1 MKKLNIRNFSII
13 SHINHGK
20 STLSDRFLELTGTV
34 PKDKMKPQY
43 LDMMDL
49 ERERG
54 ITIRMQPVRMEWQE
68 GNERF
73 ILNLVDTPGHVDF
86 SYEVSRSLAATEGA
100 ILLVDATQGIQ
111 AQTLAN
117 LELARKQGLTII
129 PVVNKIDLEQS
140 RVEETAEE
148 MANLLNVKKE
158 EIIKISA
165 KTGFNVDLLLKEII
179 KKIPEPQQEKDKP
192 LKALIFDSEYNPY
205 KGVIA
210 YVRIIEGNIKKGEK
224 ISLLA
229 AGIETEAK
237 EIGYFKPEL
246 FPTDSLFA
254 GEIGYIATGIK
265 EISKV
270 RVGDTISQKGVKV
283 EPLPGYQE
291 PQPMIFASLY
301 PVNPDDFDFLKK
313 GLLQLR
319 LNDPS
324 LTFEPETKEALGRG
338 FKCGFLG
345 SLHIEIVSERL
356 HREFGLDL
364 IISTPSVIYKIVD
377 NKGKERDF
385 YGASDWP
392 ESISNIVIKEPW
404 ALLEIITPIRYI
416 GRILDLL
423 KTTRS
428 NYLETTYISQERVV
442 LNYEIALSEIIDNL
456 YDKIKNVSQGYASMD
471 YKVMEFREAD
481 LVKMDILIAGKKES
495 AFSKIVS
502 KSKIYEEGR
511 KLVEKI
517 KENLPPQ
524 QFAVPIQAAVSG
536 KVIARETVKARRK
549 DVTAPLYGGDV
560 TRKKKLLEKQK
571 RGKKELAKKGKVRIP
586 SKVFLSVF
594 RS

>member
-68 GNERF
+68 EDERF

-129 PVVNKIDLEQS
+129 PVVNKIDLEQA

-210 YVRIIEGNIKKGEK
+210 YVRIIEGKIKKGEK

-345 SLHIEIVSERL
+345 SLHVEIVSERL
-356 HREFGLDL
+356 RREFGLDL
-364 IISTPSVIYKIVD
+364 IISSPSVIYKIVD
-377 NKGKERDF
+377 DKGKEKDL

-392 ESISNIVIKEPW
+392 ESASNIVIKEPW

-423 KTTRS
+423 KTMRS
-428 NYLETTYISQERVV
+428 NYLETNYISQERVI

-481 LVKMDILIAGKKES
+481 LVKMDILIAGKRES
-495 AFSKIVS
+495 AFSKIVP

-524 QFAVPIQAAVSG
+524 QFAVPIQAAVGG
-536 KVIARETVKARRK
+536 KIIARETIKARRK

-586 SKVFLSVF
+586 SKVFLAVF